1 MDKKEE
7 DINKEKEN
15 INYTKS
21 EQGIS
26 FEDIISFLQV
36 LATWLENAM
45 EIFGKICLFFGQ
57 TAKYDK
63 IQKQNEKFKIEYK
76 KEMNEF
82 EKERQEIIRKKQESV
97 RKIHIEKKNRIK
109 ENDEK
114 YNKILRY
121 LDTIKND
128 KYKLK
133 EFLERKNLF

>member
-109 ENDEK
+109 EK
-114 YNKILRY
+114 
-121 LDTIKND
+121 
-128 KYKLK
+128 
-133 EFLERKNLF
+133 